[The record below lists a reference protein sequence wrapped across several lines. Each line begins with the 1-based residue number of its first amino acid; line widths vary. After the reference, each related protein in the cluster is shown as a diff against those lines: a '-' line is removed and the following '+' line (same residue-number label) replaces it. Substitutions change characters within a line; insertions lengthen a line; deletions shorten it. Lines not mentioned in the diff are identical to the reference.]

1 MTVEEVEVK
10 KEQITMENDLLQDE
24 IEKLKTIMEDLQGD
38 VAAKKREMEWARC
51 AWTMQNKIIDRIG
64 YDYNKMYQTTAMILD
79 EELNYT
85 KFNKTEEAYENI
97 IINLNRLIF
106 QVGNEIEEKKKTI
119 YRNEYLMDCLK
130 AE

>member
-10 KEQITMENDLLQDE
+10 KEQITMENELLQDE

-38 VAAKKREMEWARC
+38 VAAKKMELEWARC
-51 AWTMQNKIIDRIG
+51 TWSRQNKIIDRIE

-79 EELNYT
+79 EELNYI

-106 QVGNEIEEKKKTI
+106 QIGNEIEEKQKTI

>member
-38 VAAKKREMEWARC
+38 VAAKKRELEWARC
-51 AWTMQNKIIDRIG
+51 AWSRQNKIIDRIE

-79 EELNYT
+79 EELNYI

-106 QVGNEIEEKKKTI
+106 QIGNEIEEKQKTI